1 MQFGQHKY
9 KKHRHTQLSHK
20 VIHSLIKRWGALW
33 LVARGGL
40 EELAIIHNDALL
52 TLCLPK
58 KELFCHPSFKPLD
71 GPSGR

>member
-1 MQFGQHKY
+1 MVKLF
-9 KKHRHTQLSHK
+9 HK
-20 VIHSLIKRWGALW
+20 VIHSPFKRWAGRWLGA
-33 LVARGGL
+33 GSGP

-58 KELFCHPSFKPLD
+58 KELFCYPSFKPLD